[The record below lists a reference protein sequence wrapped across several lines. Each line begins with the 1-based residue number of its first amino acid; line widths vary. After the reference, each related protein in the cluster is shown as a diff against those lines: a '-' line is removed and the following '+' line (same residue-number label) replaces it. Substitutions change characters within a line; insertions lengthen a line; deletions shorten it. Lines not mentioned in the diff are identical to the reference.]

1 MWTLCVIQLGEGK
14 YLHLPPLVVTILHG
28 SLEDAMG
35 GVVTEGAPFEM
46 EAHILGLVI
55 NSKPFLTLPITC
67 S

>member
-46 EAHILGLVI
+46 EAHILGFG
-55 NSKPFLTLPITC
+55 N
-67 S
+67 